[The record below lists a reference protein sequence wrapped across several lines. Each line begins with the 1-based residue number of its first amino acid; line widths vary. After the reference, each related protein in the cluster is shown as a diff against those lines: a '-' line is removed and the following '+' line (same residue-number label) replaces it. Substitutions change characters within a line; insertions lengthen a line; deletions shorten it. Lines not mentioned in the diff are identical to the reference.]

1 MKRLRATDF
10 IIARY
15 LAIAAAAG
23 AAVAQGFAYFTQ
35 QPYWNTVAFVAA
47 LITLA
52 AIAGLWRAAS
62 RRHEALTEV
71 SAESEQQQEV
81 MQALNAELEIHRNL
95 ERELVEAKQTAES
108 AVMAKGEFLATMSHE
123 IRTPL
128 NGIIPMLELLMNS
141 KLPPD
146 QHDFLRTAY
155 TSARQMLRIVDD
167 ILDFSKL
174 EANKLQLE
182 TTSFNLRDLLDSII
196 RLMEKPAEAKGLRL
210 VLQIDPAVR
219 LALRGDPVRLRQI
232 ITNLISNALK
242 FTERGSVTLVVSR
255 KGETRTQH
263 ELRFEVRDTGIGIA
277 KDAAKNLFAA
287 FAQADAST
295 TRLYGGTGLGLVICK
310 RIVDL
315 MGGQIGVES
324 EPGRGA
330 TFWFEIPLLKAV
342 GDMQGQRA
350 DLNGA
355 RLLLLSNDQPLRQRI
370 QQAGPQWGA
379 QVTVSE
385 STQDTLAR
393 LRAALT
399 RGPTWSFDLLLVD
412 LNSVRSTAIALHRN
426 LQRSTDFE
434 GLPVVWL
441 KGTESP
447 PPELS
452 EGQQVLIL
460 SRAMGSPEM
469 RTAISTFIATPAPAR
484 LAPRGAPDPVAPDTV
499 SATSSSTPAPVNAL
513 RGNVLLVEDNPINQ
527 KVAQSLIKILG
538 LDCDTVENGELA
550 IQRMAKGDLDV
561 VLMDCQMPVKDGYTA
576 TREWRLIESERGL
589 TPLPIIAMTAN
600 AMAGDRMKCLDA
612 GMDDYLSKPVD
623 RRLLESCLALWLQ
636 RSPRREAGGRRHP
649 PGEIQIPAEM
659 TANTVPSRPVT
670 TNAVAAAAALA
681 DAELAA
687 MRAPMPVP
695 QFTPASPLPETAPP
709 RAPTPF
715 PATHAAPEPFPE
727 ARPAPAPPAAATA
740 PPAGLPTP
748 PPVLDLEV
756 VEELRSIMGAE
767 YQGLIKMFFED
778 APAHIQKLQSALA
791 ANDIPGMIAPA
802 HTLKSSSANL
812 GAMALSSIAK
822 RIEHGARAGNL
833 EKPALAILM
842 IENEYRRARTA
853 LSQLVIGA

>member
-1 MKRLRATDF
+1 VKRPNTTQLLV
-10 IIARY
+10 ARW
-15 LAIAAAAG
+15 LAIASAFGAAIAQG
-23 AAVAQGFAYFTQ
+23 IAYFTANAVWNTTAFVAVLIALAAVA
-35 QPYWNTVAFVAA
+35 
-47 LITLA
+47 
-52 AIAGLWRAAS
+52 GLFRVVS
-62 RRHEALTEV
+62 RRGSALTEIV
-71 SAESEQQQEV
+71 AESEQQQEV

-196 RLMEKPAEAKGLRL
+196 RLMEKPAESKGLRL
-210 VLQIDPAVR
+210 ALQLDPGVR

-232 ITNLISNALK
+232 LTNLISNAIK
-242 FTERGSVTLVVSR
+242 FTERGNVTVAVSR

-277 KDAAKNLFAA
+277 RDQAKNLFTA
-287 FAQADAST
+287 FGQADAST

-315 MGGQIGVES
+315 MGGNIGVDS
-324 EPGRGA
+324 EANRGA
-330 TFWFEIPLLKAV
+330 TFWFDVPLLKAV

-355 RLLLLSNDQPLRQRI
+355 RLLLLTNDQPLRQRL
-370 QQAGPQWGA
+370 QQATPQWGS
-379 QVTVSE
+379 QLTMSE
-385 STQDTLAR
+385 STQDTLSR
-393 LRAALT
+393 LRAAVT
-399 RGPTWSFDLLLVD
+399 RGPTWTFDLLVVD

-426 LQRSTDFE
+426 LQRSAEFE
-434 GLPVVWL
+434 ALPVVWL
-441 KGTESP
+441 KGAESP

-460 SRAMGSPEM
+460 SRTMGSPEM
-469 RTAISTFIATPAPAR
+469 RTAIATFIATPAPAR
-484 LAPRGAPDPVAPDTV
+484 LAPRAVPEPYQSEPAANSGSP
-499 SATSSSTPAPVNAL
+499 TPLSVPAMK
-513 RGNVLLVEDNPINQ
+513 GNVLLVEDNPINQ
-527 KVAQSLIKILG
+527 KVAQSLVKMLG

-550 IQRMAKGDLDV
+550 IQRMQRGDIDL

-600 AMAGDRMKCLDA
+600 AMAGDRLKCLDA

-623 RRLLESCLALWLQ
+623 RRLLESSLARWLLK
-636 RSPRREAGGRRHP
+636 SPRREGGGRRHSPDALP
-649 PGEIQIPAEM
+649 PSAPAPVAQAMAPSSAGVTPLRAAPTLVEEIADSLAIAETTTPSFGSPWQAPAP
-659 TANTVPSRPVT
+659 AAAS
-670 TNAVAAAAALA
+670 ASVAAAPATAA
-681 DAELAA
+681 
-687 MRAPMPVP
+687 PS
-695 QFTPASPLPETAPP
+695 TPA
-709 RAPTPF
+709 
-715 PATHAAPEPFPE
+715 
-727 ARPAPAPPAAATA
+727 
-740 PPAGLPTP
+740 
-748 PPVLDLEV
+748 PVLDLEV
-756 VEELRSIMGAE
+756 IEELRSIMGAE
-767 YQGLIKMFFED
+767 YQGLIRLFFED
-778 APAHIQKLQSALA
+778 APQHIAKLQTALA
-791 ANDIPGMIAPA
+791 GNDVPAMVAPS

-812 GAMALSSIAK
+812 GAMALSSVAK
-822 RIEHGARAGNL
+822 RIEVGARTASL
-833 EKPALAILM
+833 EKPAMAVMML
-842 IENEYRRARTA
+842 ENEFKRAKMA
-853 LSQLVIGA
+853 LSKLLD